1 MTEDGE
7 ILVYYLSEAFE
18 RFQPPE
24 EWIEAVATTRG
35 QKQRDDKGYKS
46 SRKASFFFFFF
57 ALLSHCSMT
66 LLNWSKA
73 STVNYVTASKQTK
86 NKSSLSGFL
95 INPPPPS
102 LSPKDKFGDLRHSHQ
117 PDNQAAIVP
126 ERARGPSGHLRHPHR
141 SRGPRP
147 QSVPDFRGGEGRKP
161 KVLAL
166 AQQVEKIFSEAR
178 STSEHNCLL
187 LHAL

>member
-102 LSPKDKFGDLRHSHQ
+102 PQRTSLATCATPTNLTIRQRLFQS
-117 PDNQAAIVP
+117 AP
-126 ERARGPSGHLRHPHR
+126 EAPLDISDTPTA
-141 SRGPRP
+141 
-147 QSVPDFRGGEGRKP
+147 VE
-161 KVLAL
+161 VLAHKVFL
-166 AQQVEKIFSEAR
+166 TLEEEKAESR
-178 STSEHNCLL
+178 RYSL
-187 LHAL
+187 

>member
-1 MTEDGE
+1 MTKGTKVLENPLLLFFFCTAFTLLDDTFKLVKSKYGE
-7 ILVYYLSEAFE
+7 LCDCEQANKK
-18 RFQPPE
+18 
-24 EWIEAVATTRG
+24 
-35 QKQRDDKGYKS
+35 QKQS
-46 SRKASFFFFFF
+46 VW
-57 ALLSHCSMT
+57 LSH
-66 LLNWSKA
+66 
-73 STVNYVTASKQTK
+73 Q
-86 NKSSLSGFL
+86 
-95 INPPPPS
+95 PPPPS